1 MSFQEVVGLS
11 GFCKFIVYKL
21 VFSSECL
28 NIFCELCCLC
38 GFDLDYLILVFNL
51 FSEILV
57 LLPQELDL
65 VLTLKEAPLEVVLFA
80 RDHGHLVLHVSEIEH
95 LFF

>member
-28 NIFCELCCLC
+28 NIFCELCCLR
-38 GFDLDYLILVFNL
+38 GFDLDYLILMFYL
-51 FSEILV
+51 FPEV
-57 LLPQELDL
+57 LIFLSQKLNL
-65 VLTLKEAPLEVVLFA
+65 VLTLEEAPLEIVLFA
-80 RDHGHLVLHVSEIEH
+80 RDD
-95 LFF
+95 